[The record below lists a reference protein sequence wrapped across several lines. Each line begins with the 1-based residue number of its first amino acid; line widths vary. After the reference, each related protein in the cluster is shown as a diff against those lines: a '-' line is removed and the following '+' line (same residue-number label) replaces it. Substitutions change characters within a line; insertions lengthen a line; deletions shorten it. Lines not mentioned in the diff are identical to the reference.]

1 MFAGGIAVRKTD
13 GKCDPTHARLPA
25 DPVFAT
31 PPPPAP
37 FPLPPAR
44 SPSPEGQREAQR
56 QASRARNARS
66 GFCPGPRW
74 EAPPPALAARRGTLC
89 DPPGRRRLSLG
100 QSVFVRPSAFTC
112 LSTCGYYLCPPLCPS
127 FPPRS
132 PTNPRCLPRFLI
144 DLAFVAPSPRAVAPP
159 LTIAPQLLPRLLFHL
174 SRMGIGYWGEH
185 CQISSTLF
193 KLRLSRHIRSELS
206 YRHERSADTLYHSSA
221 SARTLCCS
229 AALLQRKDRQ
239 RRRA

>member
-31 PPPPAP
+31 PPPLPPSP
-37 FPLPPAR
+37 FPMRGRRPLKGREKPRDKRPGPQRPVRLLSGARVGGPA
-44 SPSPEGQREAQR
+44 A
-56 QASRARNARS
+56 RARRAQ
-66 GFCPGPRW
+66 GD
-74 EAPPPALAARRGTLC
+74 AL
-89 DPPGRRRLSLG
+89 
-100 QSVFVRPSAFTC
+100 RPI
-112 LSTCGYYLCPPLCPS
+112 CGYYLCPPLCPS